1 MAETNGNGRNGI
13 DATKLT
19 VPIVIVAMVIAAV
32 VGSVATVYAWR
43 FNEAAK
49 DALQDTRIG
58 SLEEWQRK
66 VNSHHYGFRYADMFN
81 FCQIV
86 MLRNPGF
93 DCPNVYAMPTSAG
106 DPPLFELQSVNR
118 AAKDDKH

>member
-1 MAETNGNGRNGI
+1 MAETNGRNGI

-32 VGSVATVYAWR
+32 VGSVATVFAWR

-49 DALQDTRIG
+49 DALQDTRLEN
-58 SLEEWQRK
+58 LEEWQRK
-66 VNSHHYGFRYADMFN
+66 VNSNHYGFRYADMFN

-106 DPPLFELQSVNR
+106 DPPLFELHAVNR
-118 AAKDDKH
+118 AVKEDRR